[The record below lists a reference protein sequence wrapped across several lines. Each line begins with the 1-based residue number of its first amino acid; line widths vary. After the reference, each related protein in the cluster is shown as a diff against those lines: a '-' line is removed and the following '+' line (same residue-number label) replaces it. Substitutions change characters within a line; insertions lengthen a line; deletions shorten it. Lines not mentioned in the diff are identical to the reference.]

1 MHIAYVT
8 WSPSPEGWQICVPER
23 PLWRAVATHA
33 IESACAATNHRIFCA
48 SGWGIRLMRL
58 IHYRKNVLT
67 VPITAEQA
75 TAMEPEFVERVESG
89 EFDF

>member
-1 MHIAYVT
+1 MVAF
-8 WSPSPEGWQICVPER
+8 E
-23 PLWRAVATHA
+23 AV
-33 IESACAATNHRIFCA
+33 ESACAATHHRIICA
-48 SGWGIRLMRL
+48 SGWGIRLMNL

-75 TAMEPEFVERVESG
+75 AAVEPEFVERVESG